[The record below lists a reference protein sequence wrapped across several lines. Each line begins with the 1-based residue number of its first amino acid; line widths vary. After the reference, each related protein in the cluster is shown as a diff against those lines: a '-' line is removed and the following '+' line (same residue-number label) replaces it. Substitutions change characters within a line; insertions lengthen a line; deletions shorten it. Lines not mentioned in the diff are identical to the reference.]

1 MTLESRL
8 PKVGDLI
15 DRGKYRIDAL
25 IGEGGMGVVFAATH
39 MQMGSK
45 RRALKWLQPALA
57 RDEHAVRR
65 FLSEATIASR
75 IDHPNVVSPIDVSLD
90 ENQPY
95 IVMELLEGDT
105 LADYLGDKSL
115 PIEKAGR
122 IFLPILQGVAAAHDQ
137 NIVHRDLKPGNIFL
151 ARWSGEGRIPKVLD
165 FGIAKV
171 MDGRATSGTLTNQG
185 ALLGT
190 IQYMS
195 PEQLQDASKVGPQTD
210 VYALGVI
217 LYRMLTARM
226 PYEGN
231 LLDLA
236 LRIREGRPKP
246 LASYVEGLPKGFD
259 EAVLL
264 ALAPGLNQR
273 YADVRTFA
281 NALAPF
287 FPQIGLDFSPALR
300 ASREPTPISDL
311 PPSGPGPMPP
321 RPTPKVAQVESEPP
335 RVATPVKDPSTFHP
349 VATRP
354 RSGGALRSPVLWG
367 VIALTVVGTAI
378 AVIAWPT
385 DSYDRKPEAANDAHL
400 VVPAT
405 AAQNP
410 PRAPKA
416 SAAQPTA
423 VAPEPVP
430 AKPADAGEA
439 APAPGWNDLGAAQAP
454 QAVEQAQPEPA
465 AVPVVPEARPTPQPA
480 AHRASAESERG
491 PRTKRPREDSAP
503 AQNAPPAS
511 PLDTIL
517 EDRTKKSLD
526 TILETIAPARQ

>member
-1 MTLESRL
+1 MTLEPRL

-25 IGEGGMGVVFAATH
+25 IGQGGMGVVFAATH

-95 IVMELLEGDT
+95 IVMELLEGET

-115 PIEKAGR
+115 PLEKAGR
-122 IFLPILQGVAAAHDQ
+122 IFMPILQGVAAAHDQ

-151 ARWSGEGRIPKVLD
+151 ARWGGEGRIPKVLD

-195 PEQLQDASKVGPQTD
+195 PEQLQDASNVGPQTD
-210 VYALGVI
+210 IYALGVI

-236 LRIREGRPKP
+236 LRIREGRPAP
-246 LASYVEGLPKGFD
+246 LSSYIENLPKGFD
-259 EAVLL
+259 DAVLL
-264 ALAPGLNQR
+264 ALAPGLHQR

-281 NALAPF
+281 NALLPF
-287 FPQIGLDFSPALR
+287 FPQLGLDFSPALR
-300 ASREPTPISDL
+300 ASRPSPISDL
-311 PPSGPGPMPP
+311 PPTGPGPLPP
-321 RPTPKVAQVESEPP
+321 RPVPKVVQRDSTPA
-335 RVATPVKDPSTFHP
+335 VATPAKEASTFHP

-354 RSGGALRSPVLWG
+354 QSGGALRSRLLWG
-367 VIALTVVGTAI
+367 VIALTVVGAI
-378 AVIAWPT
+378 AAVIAWP
-385 DSYDRKPEAANDAHL
+385 DGNYDRKADGANDAHL

-405 AAQNP
+405 P
-410 PRAPKA
+410 PPAPKA
-416 SAAQPTA
+416 TAAAQPKMA
-423 VAPEPVP
+423 VAEPEP

-439 APAPGWNDLGAAQAP
+439 APVPGWNDLGASQPPAAAAP
-454 QAVEQAQPEPA
+454 AAPEPTAQP
-465 AVPVVPEARPTPQPA
+465 VPEARPTAAAPHPA
-480 AHRASAESERG
+480 SHGASPEGERG
-491 PRTKRPREDSAP
+491 PRAKRPRDENAGP

-517 EDRTKKSLD
+517 EHRANKRLD
-526 TILETIAPARQ
+526 TILESNTPSSR